1 MVWVRFSTWRT
12 CPTENRRAARRRAPS
27 AARHSERRAGE
38 ALNGAVRSN
47 RHGQLGAGSS
57 SDREGSPGVSPYVQH
72 GAGSSVVRARLPGRL
87 AYVSITVHVCT
98 VVIAETSTRFY
109 VPHMTASLRGRAGTR
124 PLGGNVG
131 ADVTRI
137 LHSPATAARDTSG
150 LDRSDPPRTRPNR
163 PPGRRRVTVAAFRSG
178 PGATW

>member
-38 ALNGAVRSN
+38 ALNGTVRSN

-72 GAGSSVVRARLPGRL
+72 GAGSSVVRTRLAGRL
-87 AYVSITVHVCT
+87 AYVSITVHVRLVKFIVSSVECRT
-98 VVIAETSTRFY
+98 LV
-109 VPHMTASLRGRAGTR
+109 GR
-124 PLGGNVG
+124 LG
-131 ADVTRI
+131 
-137 LHSPATAARDTSG
+137 
-150 LDRSDPPRTRPNR
+150 
-163 PPGRRRVTVAAFRSG
+163 PGGRSG
-178 PGATW
+178 AAAAS